1 MDTCRRPLLKDV
13 GDGAER
19 VCRAL
24 HQDLSRE
31 GWVNGVVL
39 KLAGRRMLVRHGR
52 REAPIRQ
59 GGGAVEHG
67 Y

>member
-1 MDTCRRPLLKDV
+1 METCRRPLFEDV

-39 KLAGRRMLVRHGR
+39 TRRGVGREEG
-52 REAPIRQ
+52 ARQ
-59 GGGAVEHG
+59 ARQA
-67 Y
+67 